1 MNEENGTARA
11 TGAPSAGEKVAP
23 APGGKRNLG
32 QGPNYGG
39 TISAEERWNMIAE
52 AAYRRAAKREFVGG
66 DLVEDWS
73 RAEADIDARLAET
86 KVTVI
91 P

>member
-1 MNEENGTARA
+1 
-11 TGAPSAGEKVAP
+11 
-23 APGGKRNLG
+23 
-32 QGPNYGG
+32 
-39 TISAEERWNMIAE
+39 MIAE

-66 DLVEDWS
+66 DLVEEWS